1 MFHLIISCYNVFL
14 LPPLPLSFLLIWR
27 QRPGSAVL
35 QSASRFPKFLTP
47 PLFPCLTLCSREEE
61 EGRRKEGARGEKLGD
76 AHCCTAPKSPWQI
89 LSFIILH
96 NPLTQMFPK
105 GPLGFLLTKRLTY
118 SLLFTNSIFRSLT
131 FLLTYLFIYS
141 PTFICYTGSL
151 SPSLIHK
158 ISNFFSYLLTYLPT
172 YFCPTLF
179 TSCDLIQL
187 LFTNSLHY
195 SHEDLEK
202 IIEQS
207 TVEIVLAGADRDLGM
222 DLWSLHQTGHTTSL
236 TQSPLSLSFLSLT
249 SAVSLNHSVSFYIW
263 RSNLRAL
270 SVCQQPSRV
279 WRGPTP
285 QTCPHGWNRIVKS
298 DEQPGLNCCGA
309 INTFSRRDISGV
321 VI

>member
-1 MFHLIISCYNVFL
+1 ML
-14 LPPLPLSFLLIWR
+14 
-27 QRPGSAVL
+27 
-35 QSASRFPKFLTP
+35 
-47 PLFPCLTLCSREEE
+47 
-61 EGRRKEGARGEKLGD
+61 
-76 AHCCTAPKSPWQI
+76 
-89 LSFIILH
+89 
-96 NPLTQMFPK
+96 PK

-151 SPSLIHK
+151 SPSLIHSL
-158 ISNFFSYLLTYLPT
+158 SNFFTYLLTYLPT

-222 DLWSLHQTGHTTSL
+222 DL
-236 TQSPLSLSFLSLT
+236 
-249 SAVSLNHSVSFYIW
+249 
-263 RSNLRAL
+263 
-270 SVCQQPSRV
+270 
-279 WRGPTP
+279 
-285 QTCPHGWNRIVKS
+285 
-298 DEQPGLNCCGA
+298 
-309 INTFSRRDISGV
+309 
-321 VI
+321 